1 MTWKDSLRKA
11 ICRRC
16 EHNGTDYFTREQLI
30 QWELPTIRSETESI
44 GKTPESA
51 RAVWWIKS
59 RARRSGMVLSC
70 RMAGSRRSRPRFCG
84 GMVND

>member
-30 QWELPTIRSETESI
+30 QWELPTIRSETGST
-44 GKTPESA
+44 GKTPE
-51 RAVWWIKS
+51 KTLS
-59 RARRSGMVLSC
+59 RELHHLRDSGEIEFLD
-70 RMAGSRRSRPRFCG
+70 RGHYRLKRL
-84 GMVND
+84 